1 MMSVESD
8 EKIKRVLATL
18 KLLEWEAI
26 GTVAWP
32 IVSSATERIRKVL
45 END

>member
-1 MMSVESD
+1 MSVESD
-8 EKIKRVLATL
+8 EKIKNVLATL
-18 KLLEWEAI
+18 ELLEWEAI

-32 IVSSATERIRKVL
+32 IVSSITERIKKVL

>member
-18 KLLEWEAI
+18 KLLEWEAV

-32 IVSSATERIRKVL
+32 IVSSVTERIRKTL
-45 END
+45 DEI